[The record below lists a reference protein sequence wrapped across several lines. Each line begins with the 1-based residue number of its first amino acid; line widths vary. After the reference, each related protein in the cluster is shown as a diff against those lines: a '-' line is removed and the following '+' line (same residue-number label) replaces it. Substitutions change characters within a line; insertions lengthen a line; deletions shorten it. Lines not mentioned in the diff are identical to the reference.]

1 MPQPPPATPGTP
13 DTAGSTLFDA
23 AFAALMQSDPAEKC
37 RLALALYANWQ
48 AGRLTLETD
57 AATATAPPVAVPIPG
72 RPAKPDLLPPQ
83 QVKSRS
89 MGSPT
94 GRAVMLHAIAHIE
107 FNAINLALDAVY
119 RFRNLP
125 ADYYAGWLQ
134 VAAEEAEHYG
144 LIVTHLNSLGYTYG
158 DFPAHNGLW
167 DMACKTA
174 DDVLARM
181 ALVPRLFE
189 ARGLDVTP
197 PIIAKFASVGDSEA
211 VRILNIIL
219 RDEVG
224 HVALGDRWFRHCCAE
239 RGLPAEATF
248 LDLLKRYEAPRIKP
262 PFNIEA
268 RLMAGFTAEEIER
281 LGRLEAA

>member
-1 MPQPPPATPGTP
+1 MPPA
-13 DTAGSTLFDA
+13 DTTRNAFDA
-23 AFAALMQSDPAEKC
+23 AFAALMTDDPAEKC
-37 RLALALYANWQ
+37 RLALALHADWQ
-48 AGRLTLETD
+48 AGLLTL
-57 AATATAPPVAVPIPG
+57 AASVPAQPVPVPG
-72 RPAKPDLLPPQ
+72 RPAKPELLPPH

-119 RFRNLP
+119 RFRGLP
-125 ADYYAGWLQ
+125 AGYYAGWLQ

-144 LIVTHLNSLGYTYG
+144 LIVGHLNRLGYTYG

-197 PIIAKFASVGDSEA
+197 PIIKKFESVGDSEA
-211 VRILNIIL
+211 VRILHIIL

-224 HVALGDRWFRHCCAE
+224 HVALGDHWFRQLCTE

-248 LDLLKRYEAPRIKP
+248 LELLKSHEAPRIKP
-262 PFNIEA
+262 PFNVEA

-281 LGRLEAA
+281 LGRLEAV